1 MLDLLIHLKLNY
13 HSFIVL
19 IFYVDCGS
27 VSQNLSD
34 DFAVSVE
41 AWHLLNTYPDYK
53 NGLSTVQKHCVK
65 ILFIKIRCCDI
76 VME

>member
-1 MLDLLIHLKLNY
+1 MLDLLIHLFIKLLFIY
-13 HSFIVL
+13 CSF
-19 IFYVDCGS
+19 FYIDCGA

-65 ILFIKIRCCDI
+65 MLFINIRCCDI